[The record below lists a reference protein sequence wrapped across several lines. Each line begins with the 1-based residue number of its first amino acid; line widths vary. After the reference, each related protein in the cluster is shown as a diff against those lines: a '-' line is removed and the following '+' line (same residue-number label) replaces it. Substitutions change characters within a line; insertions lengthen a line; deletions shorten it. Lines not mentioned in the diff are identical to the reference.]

1 MLSPQHVVES
11 LGKVGVVVTPRLL
24 QRLPAL
30 TKEGS
35 VFSNIL
41 VPLDGSD
48 LGERALRNAES
59 LARIH
64 NASIY
69 LIHVVPS
76 QPELE
81 GAKRGLIAAISAQA
95 AEHQQRE
102 AHHLREDR
110 IAGGKEYLEQLA
122 ARLRDAGLKV
132 DTAIVEG
139 AVADRILEYAK
150 DHNVDLVAM
159 STQGYGGIKR
169 RLLGSVTDRVIRSS
183 ETPVLVLPAD
193 QP

>member
-1 MLSPQHVVES
+1 M
-11 LGKVGVVVTPRLL
+11 
-24 QRLPAL
+24 
-30 TKEGS
+30 
-35 VFSNIL
+35 FSNIL

-48 LGERALRNAES
+48 PGERALRIAES

-64 NASIY
+64 KASIH
-69 LIHVVPS
+69 LIHVVPW

-102 AHHLREDR
+102 ARHLLEDR
-110 IAGGKEYLEQLA
+110 IASGKEYLEQFA
-122 ARLRDAGLKV
+122 TRLRDTGLKV
-132 DTAIVEG
+132 ETAVEEG
-139 AVADRILEYAK
+139 PVDETIIGYAK
-150 DHNVDLVAM
+150 QHDIDLITLC
-159 STQGYGGIKR
+159 TQGYGGIKR

-193 QP
+193 YS

>member
-1 MLSPQHVVES
+1 M
-11 LGKVGVVVTPRLL
+11 
-24 QRLPAL
+24 
-30 TKEGS
+30 
-35 VFSNIL
+35 FSKIL

-48 LGERALRNAES
+48 LGERALRTAES

-64 NASIY
+64 AAVIH
-69 LIHVVPS
+69 LIHVIPW

-81 GAKRGLIAAISAQA
+81 GAKRGFIAAISAQA

-110 IAGGKEYLEQLA
+110 IASGKEYLTQLA

-132 DTAIVEG
+132 ETAIVEG
-139 AVADRILEYAK
+139 AVADKILEYAK
-150 DHNVDLVAM
+150 DHGVDLVAM
-159 STQGYGGIKR
+159 STHGYGGIKR
-169 RLLGSVTDRVIRSS
+169 RLLGSVTDHVIRSS
-183 ETPVLVLPAD
+183 GTPVLVLPAD